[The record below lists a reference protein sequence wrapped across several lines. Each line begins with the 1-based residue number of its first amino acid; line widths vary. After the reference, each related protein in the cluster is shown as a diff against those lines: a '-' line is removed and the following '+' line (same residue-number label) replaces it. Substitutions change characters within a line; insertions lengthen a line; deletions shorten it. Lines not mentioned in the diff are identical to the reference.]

1 MEIKKICV
9 LGAGLMGSGIAQV
22 SAEAGYDVSMRDVED
37 RFVQGGLNIIKKNYE
52 RAIGK
57 GKMTKDQADALLS
70 RVKGTLD
77 MAEAVKGAQVVIE
90 AVIENIDLKKQ
101 VYKELDQLCAKETV
115 LATNTSGL
123 SITEIASMTKRPEK
137 VIGMHF
143 FNPVPVMKLVEIIK
157 GQSTSEETFA
167 VIKTLSEKLG
177 KTPIT
182 VNEAP
187 GFAVNRILVPMINEA
202 IFVLQEGIASAED
215 IDKGMVLGAN
225 HPIGPL
231 ALGDL
236 VGLDTLLMVQ
246 DNLYKELGDS
256 KYRPCPLLR
265 KMVRAGHLGRKTG
278 KGFYDYSK

>member
-22 SAEAGYDVSMRDVED
+22 SAEAGYEVSMRDIED

-57 GKMTKDQADALLS
+57 GKMKKEDADRFLS
-70 RVKGTLD
+70 RVKGIVDLSG
-77 MAEAVKGAQVVIE
+77 AVKGAHVVIE
-90 AVIENIDLKKQ
+90 AVIENMELKKQ
-101 VYKELDQLCAKETV
+101 VFKELDQLCPKETI
-115 LATNTSGL
+115 LASNTSGL
-123 SITEIASMTKRPEK
+123 SITEIASATSKPEK

-143 FNPVPVMKLVEIIK
+143 FNPVPVMKLVEVIK
-157 GQSTSEETFA
+157 GQSTSQETFEIIRNLA
-167 VIKTLSEKLG
+167 EKVG
-177 KTPIT
+177 KIPIT

-187 GFAVNRILVPMINEA
+187 GFAVNRILVPMMNEA
-202 IFVLQEGIASAED
+202 IFALQEGVASAED
-215 IDKGMVLGAN
+215 IDKAMVLGAN

-246 DNLYKELGDS
+246 ESLYKELGDS

-278 KGFYDYSK
+278 KGFYEYPK

>member
-1 MEIKKICV
+1 MEVKKICV

-22 SAEAGYDVSMRDVED
+22 FAEAGYEVSMRDIED

-52 RAIGK
+52 RATGK
-57 GKMTKDQADALLS
+57 GKMTKEQADGFLS
-70 RVKGTLD
+70 KIKGFVDLAAAVRGAD
-77 MAEAVKGAQVVIE
+77 VVVEAVV
-90 AVIENIDLKKQ
+90 ENMDLKKQ
-101 VYKELDQLCAKETV
+101 VYKELEQLCGKETIF
-115 LATNTSGL
+115 ASNTSGL
-123 SITEIASMTKRPEK
+123 SITEIASATKRPEK

-157 GQSTSEETFA
+157 GQSTSEETFR
-167 VIKTLSEKLG
+167 VIRALAEKLG

-215 IDKGMVLGAN
+215 IDKGMLLGAN

-231 ALGDL
+231 ALADL

-246 DNLYKELGDS
+246 ENLYKELGDS

-265 KMVRAGHLGRKTG
+265 KLVRAGHFGRKTG
-278 KGFYDYSK
+278 KGFYDYAK